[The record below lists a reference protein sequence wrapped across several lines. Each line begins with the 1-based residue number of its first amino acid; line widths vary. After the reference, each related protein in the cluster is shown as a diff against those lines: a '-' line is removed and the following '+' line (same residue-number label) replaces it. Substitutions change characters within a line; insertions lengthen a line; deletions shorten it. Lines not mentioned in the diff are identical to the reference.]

1 MAEGAARESKTS
13 QNRLAAAEKHRQ
25 ALELRRGGATF
36 AEIAAMLGYEGP
48 SGAYRAVM
56 GALRRTLQEPADEL
70 RSLELSRL
78 DALLMAVWPQ
88 ATRGNLGAID
98 RALRIGERRAALA
111 GLDGPQRVEQTVT
124 ASERLLAALR
134 AFGQGDVTGDGDG
147 DGDAATADG

>member
-56 GALRRTLQEPADEL
+56 GALRRARGKRRPG
-70 RSLELSRL
+70 RSG
-78 DALLMAVWPQ
+78 
-88 ATRGNLGAID
+88 TGRG
-98 RALRIGERRAALA
+98 
-111 GLDGPQRVEQTVT
+111 
-124 ASERLLAALR
+124 
-134 AFGQGDVTGDGDG
+134 
-147 DGDAATADG
+147 